1 MKLQSVRIEQFIQSE
16 EFKVADGLCPAY
28 LQTLEKYRSERDFSN
43 MELSFIFSKAKIK
56 VGLDLFKEGLKIC
69 NSYLKRNHSE
79 DLKEFKVFRN
89 YIRCLKKLNV
99 KIEDQSMSGEKK
111 CDIWD
116 KIGDIYDSFAF
127 KRKAIKAYDRALE
140 KCNDEEK
147 KSNIYFTLGWLHE
160 ELKNYPLSYQ
170 NYKKSLD
177 CSDESED
184 LKLCCAGALRANMYL
199 KTTLNSTILKISA
212 RHIKATLIKKLDN
225 YLIDKQERYDII
237 EELEDADY
245 KPTPELPELST
256 SDEES
261 DEDTAQPVATK
272 SRRNVTKVA
281 INNTSYLFY
290 KMSYKIIDYFRQI
303 NMGKLHFNY

>member
-28 LQTLEKYRSERDFSN
+28 LQTLEKYRSERDFTN
-43 MELSFIFSKAKIK
+43 MELSFIFIKARIK

-69 NSYLKRNHSE
+69 NSYLKRNHSDNLK
-79 DLKEFKVFRN
+79 DLRN
-89 YIRCLKKLNV
+89 YIRCLKKLNE

-116 KIGDIYDSFAF
+116 KMGDIYDSYFSF

-140 KCNDEEK
+140 KCNDSK
-147 KSNIYFTLGWLHE
+147 KRSDIYFTLGWLHE

-177 CSDESED
+177 SSKESED

-199 KTTLNSTILKISA
+199 KTTLNSTILNLSA
-212 RHIKATLIKKLDN
+212 RHIEDTLIKKLNN
-225 YLIDKQERYDII
+225 YVIDKQERYDII
-237 EELEDADY
+237 EELEGNEY
-245 KPTPELPELST
+245 KPTSELPELST

-272 SRRNVTKVA
+272 SRRNVTKVV
-281 INNTSYLFY
+281 INSNTNYLFY

-303 NMGKLHFNY
+303 NLGKLHFIC